1 MAPSTM
7 TQEKLDFFFYFIF
20 ILVALASPVS
30 VPDGGL
36 VADVCL
42 YAEIIDL

>member
-1 MAPSTM
+1 M
-7 TQEKLDFFFYFIF
+7 TQDNLTFL
-20 ILVALASPVS
+20 ILGTLVSQIS

-42 YAEIIDL
+42 YAETADPEI